1 MLMMVVMM
9 VEMMMVD
16 MMMVVVRI
24 LCSWWWLGYGF
35 SSYSY
40 FLQCHHRRH
49 RCHRNHP
56 PPFPP
61 GNLGPLPANS
71 LLNNRWPMVM
81 TIMSHGQWSMTHDGS
96 RQIGTQL
103 FTLSK
108 RTAILITFRLLCCL
122 PRLPNLPRTKADNW
136 FWWLEH
142 PHKIQ
147 VALDDLT
154 SAQEAANRA
163 HEAAAA
169 ALSNVNQVH
178 GGYDDH
184 DGHDDDDDDD
194 D

>member
-1 MLMMVVMM
+1 MM
-9 VEMMMVD
+9 VEMVVV
-16 MMMVVVRI
+16 MMMVVVMI

-40 FLQCHHRRH
+40 FLQCHHRCHRRH
-49 RCHRNHP
+49 RRHRNQSNHH

-71 LLNNRWPMVM
+71 LLNNRWPIVM
-81 TIMSHGQWSMTHDGS
+81 TIMRHDYWSWLMIVQGKLGPSCSVCQSGQSSLKH
-96 RQIGTQL
+96 
-103 FTLSK
+103 
-108 RTAILITFRLLCCL
+108 L
-122 PRLPNLPRTKADNW
+122 PRLLVPNLPGTKADNW
-136 FWWLEH
+136 CWWLEH
-142 PHKIQ
+142 PYKIQ

-178 GGYDDH
+178 YDD
-184 DGHDDDDDDD
+184 DDNDDDDDVDD
-194 D
+194 